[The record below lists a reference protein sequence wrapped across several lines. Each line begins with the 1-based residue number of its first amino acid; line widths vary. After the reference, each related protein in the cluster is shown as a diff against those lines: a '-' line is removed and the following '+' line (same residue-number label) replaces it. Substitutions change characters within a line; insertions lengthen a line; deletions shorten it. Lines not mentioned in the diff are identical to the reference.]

1 MTAPL
6 KAIDG
11 NADLPALMTEL
22 AARARAAARV
32 LALASPEQKNRA
44 LEAME
49 RAIRANAAAILA
61 ANAED
66 VAEVRA
72 GGATSA
78 FIDRLTLTQARID
91 AMADGIATVREI
103 ADPVGVVTESWQRPN
118 GMTIERVRVPL
129 GVVAVIFESR
139 PNVAAD
145 AGVLC
150 LKSGNAVILRGGSDS
165 FRSCRAIHDC
175 LVQGLREAGLPE
187 AAITLVPTRD
197 RAAVGLL
204 LTGLNGGIDVIVPR
218 GGKSLVARVEAEA
231 RVPVFAHLEG
241 VNHVY
246 VDHAANLEMAKSI
259 VLNAK
264 MRRPGVCG
272 AAETLLVDRAGAA
285 TSLKPLVEMLIDA
298 GCEVRGD
305 DAVQRTDARVKPASD
320 EDWDTEY
327 EDAIIA
333 AKVVDGVDEA
343 IAHIH
348 NHGSHHTDAIVTEDE
363 NDRAQISQRG
373 RFGDRAA
380 QRIDPV
386 RRRRRIRL
394 RRGNRHRH
402 REIPRPRPG
411 RRRATDQLQISRP
424 RHRADAAVN
433 IAFSSEVGTGS
444 RKENASN
451 RESRIGGSSV
461 ERSVSRVAITRP
473 DHSAPYQRHA
483 HRPARRLVQSAACR
497 ASRHQPVRDQAAEA
511 RPRVVAG
518 DAGQSA
524 QGPWRLARSRR
535 TRRGRAPDGER
546 SAHRCQ
552 LSRIRHRNAI
562 HCRHD

>member
-1 MTAPL
+1 MTASL

-11 NADLPALMTEL
+11 TADLPSLMTEL
-22 AARARAAARV
+22 AAQARAAARTLS
-32 LALASPEQKNRA
+32 LAPAEQKNRA
-44 LEAME
+44 LDAME
-49 RAIRANAAAILA
+49 RAIRTDAAAILA

-66 VAEVRA
+66 VAEARA

-78 FIDRLTLTQARID
+78 FIDRLTLTQARVD
-91 AMADGIATVREI
+91 AMADGIRTVREI
-103 ADPVGVVTESWQRPN
+103 PDPVGVVTERWQRPN

-165 FRSCRAIHDC
+165 FRSCRAIHAC

-187 AAITLVPTRD
+187 ASITLVPTRD

-204 LTGLNGGIDVIVPR
+204 LTGLNGAIDVIVPR

-246 VDHAANLEMAKSI
+246 VDHAANLDMAKSI

-285 TSLKPLVEMLIDA
+285 AKLKPLVEMLIEA

-305 DAVQRTDARVKPASD
+305 AAVQGVDARVKPASD

-333 AKVVDGVDEA
+333 AKVVDGVDDA

-348 NHGSHHTDAIVTEDE
+348 DHGSHHTDAIVTEDASTAE
-363 NDRAQISQRG
+363 KFLNEVDSAIVLHNASTQFADGGEFGFGAEIGIATGKFHARG
-373 RFGDRAA
+373 
-380 QRIDPV
+380 PV
-386 RRRRRIRL
+386 
-394 RRGNRHRH
+394 GA
-402 REIPRPRPG
+402 E
-411 RRRATDQLQISRP
+411 QLTSFKYRV
-424 RHRADAAVN
+424 H
-433 IAFSSEVGTGS
+433 GTGQ
-444 RKENASN
+444 
-451 RESRIGGSSV
+451 
-461 ERSVSRVAITRP
+461 TRP
-473 DHSAPYQRHA
+473 
-483 HRPARRLVQSAACR
+483 
-497 ASRHQPVRDQAAEA
+497 
-511 RPRVVAG
+511 
-518 DAGQSA
+518 
-524 QGPWRLARSRR
+524 
-535 TRRGRAPDGER
+535 
-546 SAHRCQ
+546 
-552 LSRIRHRNAI
+552 
-562 HCRHD
+562 